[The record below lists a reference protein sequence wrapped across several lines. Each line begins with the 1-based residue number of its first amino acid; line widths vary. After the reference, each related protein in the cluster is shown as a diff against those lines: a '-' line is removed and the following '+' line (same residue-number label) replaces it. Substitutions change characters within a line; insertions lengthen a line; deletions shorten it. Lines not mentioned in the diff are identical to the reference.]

1 MDSLITAAAR
11 ALAAGNPFGAL
22 NFIALRDDAPALALR
37 GIAMAQLGN
46 LPLAKTLLRRATR
59 AFSPLE
65 TLARARCI
73 VAEAE
78 VALASRDL
86 HWSLSAL
93 DAARQTLERH
103 HDALNAAHARLLEIR
118 RLLLIGQ
125 LASAATKLA
134 ALDPKPL
141 PPALR
146 AAHALATAGIA
157 LRHLKTKAA
166 RKALDAA
173 ERAAQRSG
181 IPALM
186 AEVAN
191 THLFLR
197 TPAARLV
204 THTTERPLL
213 LEEVEAL
220 LASKTLVVDACRH
233 AVHQTATTIP
243 LATRPVLFALVRAL
257 AQAWPDDVPR
267 DALIAQAFRT
277 RHADDSHRIRLRVE
291 LGRLRKALRP
301 LANISATQQGFRLQ
315 PLQARKVAVVAR
327 PGEEKHAAVLALLAD
342 GEAWSSSALALALDL
357 SQRSVQRAL
366 DDLESS
372 GKVQAVGHGRGRR
385 WTTPPIPGFTP
396 ILLLLAPLP
405 GG

>member
-22 NFIALRDDAPALALR
+22 NFIALRDDAAALALR

-59 AFSPLE
+59 AFSPRE

-86 HWSLSAL
+86 QWSLSAL

-103 HDALNAAHARLLEIR
+103 QDTLNAAHARLLEIR

-125 LASAATKLA
+125 LAEAAAKLA
-134 ALDPKPL
+134 ALDPTSL
-141 PPALR
+141 PPPLR
-146 AAHALATAGIA
+146 ATHALARAGIA
-157 LRHLKTKAA
+157 LRHLQTKTA
-166 RKALDAA
+166 RKALVEA
-173 ERAAQRSG
+173 EHTARLSG
-181 IPALM
+181 IAALLT
-186 AEVAN
+186 EVEN

-197 TPAARLV
+197 TPAARLLAQGS
-204 THTTERPLL
+204 ERSLL
-213 LEEVEAL
+213 LGEVETL

-233 AVHQTATTIP
+233 AVHQAKLTVP
-243 LATRPVLFALVRAL
+243 LATRPVLFTLVRAL
-257 AQAWPDDVPR
+257 AAAWPNDVPR

-277 RHADDSHRIRLRVE
+277 KHADDSHRIRLRVE
-291 LGRLRKALRP
+291 LGRLRKALRG
-301 LANISATQQGFRLQ
+301 LAEITATKQGFVLQ
-315 PLQARKVAVVAR
+315 PLQSRKVVVLAR
-327 PGEEKHAAVLALLAD
+327 PVEEKHAVVLALLAD
-342 GEAWSSSALALALDL
+342 GEAWSSSALALALDA

-366 DDLESS
+366 EELESA
-372 GKVQAVGHGRGRR
+372 GKVQALGHGRSRR
-385 WTTPPIPGFTP
+385 WMTPPMPGFTP
-396 ILLLLAPLP
+396 MLLLLAPLAV
-405 GG
+405 G